1 MDLSEFMNIIL
12 GGGLVGTVATIG
24 SLRATVRKAKAEA
37 MKAEAGA
44 EAMRIDNAEHA
55 TRILMENIVKPLKDE
70 FCETKKELARNTR
83 EMARLRKL
91 LIQPETVLIVT
102 IALCLTGCAS
112 HRKSMN
118 REVRTESASADS
130 TSGSR
135 RAGLVMAGIPASAVK
150 LTIAADSLR
159 KLPEGAVYR
168 GKSGQ
173 ANLTVGTDGSGNLV
187 AEASCDSLQELVLW
201 YEEELTRIR
210 SETNSETS
218 NDVQIEENALR
229 TGCGRL

>member
-70 FCETKKELARNTR
+70 FCETRKNWPAIRARWPVL
-83 EMARLRKL
+83 EKL
-91 LIQPETVLIVT
+91 LIQPGTVLIVT

-118 REVRTESASADS
+118 REVRTETASADS
-130 TSGSR
+130 ASGSR
-135 RAGLVMAGIPASAVK
+135 RAGTG
-150 LTIAADSLR
+150 
-159 KLPEGAVYR
+159 
-168 GKSGQ
+168 
-173 ANLTVGTDGSGNLV
+173 DGG
-187 AEASCDSLQELVLW
+187 D
-201 YEEELTRIR
+201 
-210 SETNSETS
+210 
-218 NDVQIEENALR
+218 
-229 TGCGRL
+229 TGRVR